1 VVEGAP
7 LLREYRVKSSI
18 EGSNPSLSARYDKGP
33 NRGLCRIWRRE
44 RCGRNLRV
52 RQIRQERIWTAERL
66 ARALCARVRL
76 RDEPSISL
84 SMLGWISVRAFVVSG
99 GERGVDETSGVDK
112 FVGNEF
118 GQPNGWPE
126 RCSRGLGSG
135 MSRAYPSRCW
145 VGAPSGPFS
154 YLAEREV
161 WTKPP
166 G

>member
-66 ARALCARVRL
+66 ARALMSREGEAPEIPLDVGLDL
-76 RDEPSISL
+76 RQGL
-84 SMLGWISVRAFVVSG
+84 FVSG

-126 RCSRGLGSG
+126 RCSRG
-135 MSRAYPSRCW
+135 
-145 VGAPSGPFS
+145 
-154 YLAEREV
+154 
-161 WTKPP
+161 
-166 G
+166 